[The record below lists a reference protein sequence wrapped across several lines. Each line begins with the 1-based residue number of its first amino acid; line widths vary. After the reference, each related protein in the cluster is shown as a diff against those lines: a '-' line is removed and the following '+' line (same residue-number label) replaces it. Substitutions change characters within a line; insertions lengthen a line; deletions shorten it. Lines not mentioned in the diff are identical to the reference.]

1 MRRLPRL
8 ALGLSLL
15 LAGPAMAQT
24 LRIGIQSPPSTLDPH
39 WLLNLANTG
48 ALRNIY
54 DTLVARDDQMRLQP
68 GLAESWRVV
77 DDTTW
82 EFRLRPNLRFHD
94 GSPVTSAD
102 VAASFRRVPNV
113 PGNPNPYTI

>member
-1 MRRLPRL
+1 MGFTTRL

-15 LAGPAMAQT
+15 AAAPVVLPAQSQT
-24 LRIGIQSPPSTLDPH
+24 LRVGWQAPPSTLDPH

-48 ALRNIY
+48 ALRNIF
-54 DTLVARDDQMRLQP
+54 DTLVTRDATMALKP

-82 EFRLRPNLRFHD
+82 EFKLRAGVRFHD
-94 GSPVTSAD
+94 GTQLTYIGRAHV
-102 VAASFRRVPNV
+102 
-113 PGNPNPYTI
+113 